1 MSREPRISLCQLAF
15 PMTSFEQDVA
25 IGGKVGAGGL
35 GLDEHKLVG
44 AGDAAYARR
53 LRESGLRATICVT
66 EMIFL
71 LPHQHR
77 IPSRPEPGPADPAA
91 RIEALCA
98 GIRRLAAFEPEV
110 VFCCTGPAGALG
122 EERARAILVDGLR
135 AAASTAAEVGVRFAI
150 EPMREQ
156 ARAVS
161 TMVASLAEAVDLLDE
176 VGDRR
181 VGIILDAW
189 HLWDSPGILES
200 ARRLAGRIAGVQVAD
215 YREPRSARDR
225 LIPGEGSANLP
236 ALLEALEAGGYAGWY
251 DLEIFSD
258 ELWQLE
264 PEEFARRS
272 VEGLRRV
279 LPRVR

>member
-15 PMTSFEQDVA
+15 PFTTFEQDVE
-25 IGGKVGAGGL
+25 ICGRVGAGGL

-44 AGDAAYARR
+44 DDDAAYARL
-53 LRESGLRATICVT
+53 LRERDLRATICVT
-66 EMIFL
+66 ENIFL

-77 IPSRPEPGPADPAA
+77 IPSRPELGSPEPAA
-91 RIEALCA
+91 RIDALCA
-98 GIRRLAAFEPEV
+98 SIRRLAQFEPEV
-110 VFCCTGPAGALG
+110 VFCCTGPAGDLG
-122 EERARAILVDGLR
+122 EGRARATVVEGVR
-135 AAASTAAEVGVRFAI
+135 AAAATAADVGVRFAI

-156 ARAVS
+156 VRVVS
-161 TMVASLAEAVDLLDE
+161 TIVTSLDQAVALLDE
-176 VGDRR
+176 VGDQRL
-181 VGIILDAW
+181 GIVFDTW
-189 HLWDSPGILES
+189 HLWDSPGVLEG
-200 ARRLAGRIAGVQVAD
+200 ARALAGRIAGVQVAD

-225 LIPGEGSANLP
+225 LIPGEGCADLP
-236 ALLEALEAGGYAGWY
+236 ALLDALESGGYAGWC

-279 LPRVR
+279 LPQPR